1 MDRKRNAKQER
12 KILAP
17 ISGQVVPLEQVSD
30 EAFSGR
36 LLGDGTAILP
46 KDGKI
51 YAPVDGEVATVAETL
66 HAYGL
71 RTEDGVEILIHVGL
85 DSVRLQGKGFTSH
98 VKAGDKVKAGDLI
111 AEADLGLLKK
121 EKVPTITP
129 VVICNGAEGLSLQ
142 MAEGRVSAGKDMLIS
157 LNTISETK
165 DVAAEAAVTDKGETS
180 GEKRRFGFDFLQKLG
195 KVLMAVIAVM
205 PAAGIMLSIGKLLQ
219 MTDASVLLLIG
230 SVMESIGWAIITN
243 LHLLFA
249 VAIGGSWAKER
260 AGGAF
265 AAVIAFIL

>member
-17 ISGQVVPLEQVSD
+17 MSGKIIPLEQVPD

-36 LLGDGTAILP
+36 LLGDGAAILP

-71 RTEDGVEILIHVGL
+71 RTEDGLEILIHVGL

-98 VKAGDKVKAGDLI
+98 VRVGDRVKAGDLM
-111 AEADLGLLKK
+111 AEVDLGLLKK
-121 EKVPTITP
+121 EKIPTITP
-129 VVICNGAEGLSLQ
+129 VVICNGAERFSLQ

-157 LNTISETK
+157 LN
-165 DVAAEAAVTDKGETS
+165 
-180 GEKRRFGFDFLQKLG
+180 
-195 KVLMAVIAVM
+195 
-205 PAAGIMLSIGKLLQ
+205 
-219 MTDASVLLLIG
+219 
-230 SVMESIGWAIITN
+230 
-243 LHLLFA
+243 
-249 VAIGGSWAKER
+249 
-260 AGGAF
+260 
-265 AAVIAFIL
+265 